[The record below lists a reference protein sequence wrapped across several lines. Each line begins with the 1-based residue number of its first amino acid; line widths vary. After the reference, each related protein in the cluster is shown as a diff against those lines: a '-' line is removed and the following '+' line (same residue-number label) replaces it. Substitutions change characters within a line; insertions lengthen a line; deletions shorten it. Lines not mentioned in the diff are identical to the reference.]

1 MVNKEQLAAQNILI
15 YELRQLIVELQEK
28 VKSLEKK
35 QESYEQKAKSNISE
49 ATTWA
54 KVLSSE
60 TKKNEYHTN
69 VLNVVGI
76 EQKARKKKERSVI
89 VFGLPAST
97 ASTPEAKQREDQEKV
112 NVLFNSLNLGN
123 DFANQIEQVHRF
135 KTPNEPEKIAPIQVT
150 VKMDGNG
157 GPMLTA
163 TEITKA
169 AKCLKDNPNF
179 KAVYINPDLTQSQ
192 QILLK
197 RLIKERTQKNST
209 LNLATSTF
217 RYGIRGDQ
225 VVKIKNIII

>member
-1 MVNKEQLAAQNILI
+1 MVNQEQLAAQNILI
-15 YELRQLIVELQEK
+15 DELRQLIVELQEK

-35 QESYEQKAKSNISE
+35 QESYELKAKSNISE

-97 ASTPEAKQREDQEKV
+97 ASTPEAKQPEDQEKV
-112 NVLFNSLNLGN
+112 NVLFNSLQLGN
-123 DFANQIEQVHRF
+123 DVASQIEQVHRF
-135 KTPNEPEKIAPIQVT
+135 KTPNELEKIAPIQVT

-157 GPMLTA
+157 GPMWTA

-179 KAVYINPDLTQSQ
+179 KSVYINPDLTQSQ

-197 RLIKERTQKNST
+197 RLIKERIQKNST
-209 LNLATSTF
+209 LNLTTSTF
-217 RYGIRGDQ
+217 RYGIRYYYY
-225 VVKIKNIII
+225 

>member
-1 MVNKEQLAAQNILI
+1 
-15 YELRQLIVELQEK
+15 
-28 VKSLEKK
+28 
-35 QESYEQKAKSNISE
+35 
-49 ATTWA
+49 
-54 KVLSSE
+54 
-60 TKKNEYHTN
+60 
-69 VLNVVGI
+69 LNVVGI

-112 NVLFNSLNLGN
+112 NVLFNSLQLGN
-123 DFANQIEQVHRF
+123 DFASQIEQVHRF

-157 GPMLTA
+157 GPMWTA

-179 KAVYINPDLTQSQ
+179 KSVYINPDLTQSQ

-197 RLIKERTQKNST
+197 RLIKERIQKNST
-209 LNLATSTF
+209 LNLTTSTF

>member
-15 YELRQLIVELQEK
+15 DELRQLIVELQEK

-35 QESYEQKAKSNISE
+35 QESYELKAKSNISE

-76 EQKARKKKERSVI
+76 EQKERKKKERSVI

-97 ASTPEAKQREDQEKV
+97 ASTPEAKQREDREKV
-112 NVLFNSLNLGN
+112 NVLFNSLQLTIGN
-123 DFANQIEQVHRF
+123 DFASQIEQVHRF

-157 GPMLTA
+157 GPMWTA

-179 KAVYINPDLTQSQ
+179 KSVYINPDLTQSQ
-192 QILLK
+192 QIFLK
-197 RLIKERTQKNST
+197 RLIKERIQKKQHTKSHNVNFSLRHT
-209 LNLATSTF
+209 
-217 RYGIRGDQ
+217 R
-225 VVKIKNIII
+225 